1 MGWAL
6 DGRLF
11 VASVRRALGGSSQWP
26 DTRRTL
32 ERPLAE
38 PCLKRISLDGVLRPR
53 RRRDRGGLAAQGRR
67 LHQAQLPR
75 PRLDHGLDVRDA
87 LEGRRRKPARPASSA
102 RTRAELTEASPL
114 STTFRPTSALR
125 HGPTA

>member
-38 PCLKRISLDGVLRPR
+38 PCLERISLDGVR
-53 RRRDRGGLAAQGRR
+53 RARRCRGRSGLAAQGRR

-75 PRLDHGLDVRDA
+75 PWLDHGSTFEMRSKAAAENPLAAHLLRA
-87 LEGRRRKPARPASSA
+87 LA
-102 RTRAELTEASPL
+102 L
-114 STTFRPTSALR
+114 S
-125 HGPTA
+125 